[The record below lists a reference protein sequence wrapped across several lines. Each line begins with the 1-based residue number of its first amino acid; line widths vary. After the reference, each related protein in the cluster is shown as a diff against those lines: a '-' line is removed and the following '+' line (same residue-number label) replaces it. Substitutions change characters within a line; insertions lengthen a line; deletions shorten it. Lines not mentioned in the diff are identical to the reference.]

1 MELNDYTILCAYVS
15 SETKIIRRFTCGLM
29 EESAH
34 WVTKRPLAEQHSM
47 FQWKQLLVL
56 KLCHSK
62 YFPGRCHTSTPQAK
76 WLQTL
81 WRFSM
86 SVFWVCFWSNE
97 SPGRAMAAPQL
108 YSKVREFKPRYF
120 HIWAAETCATMN
132 HPNCPILQH
141 FSVGNFKLSNRIHL
155 NLLLLNYQTISEYYS
170 NKQWTYNTR

>member
-1 MELNDYTILCAYVS
+1 MFVW
-15 SETKIIRRFTCGLM
+15 IINGIKWLHYFVCICFQRDKYHPEIYMWFNGGVGAL
-29 EESAH
+29 SHKA
-34 WVTKRPLAEQHSM
+34 PLAEQYSM

-62 YFPGRCHTSTPQAK
+62 YFPGRCYTSTPQAK

-86 SVFWVCFWSNE
+86 SVFWVCFWSNG

-141 FSVGNFKLSNRIHL
+141 FSVGNFKLSNRI
-155 NLLLLNYQTISEYYS
+155 N
-170 NKQWTYNTR
+170 